1 MIPLPVLPNGV
12 HVEVIIVTV
21 HKQQNLRTPLMPFE
35 LFAYGEKLKLCWNI
49 GTVTVNH
56 VNMQYAYKYMYV
68 YRYYVQ

>member
-1 MIPLPVLPNGV
+1 
-12 HVEVIIVTV
+12 
-21 HKQQNLRTPLMPFE
+21 MPFE